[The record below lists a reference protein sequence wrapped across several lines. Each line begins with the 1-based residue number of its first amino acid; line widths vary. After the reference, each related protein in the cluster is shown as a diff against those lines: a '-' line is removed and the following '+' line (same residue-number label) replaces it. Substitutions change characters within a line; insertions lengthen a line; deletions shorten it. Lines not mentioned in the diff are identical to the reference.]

1 MPLFTRTAPAPE
13 TWTPEGTIVSQRYR
27 ALEGA
32 TVLVYTADTGQGTY
46 RYAAACLGCTYR
58 ADRNAR
64 GNVMTEPEAAHDA
77 NTHATECRA
86 VPRGVP
92 DRPDDT
98 EAAKLIRTR
107 LWARRYASAPHQVRL
122 SDFTGLRV
130 DLQRPT
136 TWIKDRLSDVAQAE
150 PGFLTETPTSAGKD
164 IRFTVQPFDRFDR
177 CVPEPLP

>member
-1 MPLFTRTAPAPE
+1 MPLFTRTAPAAAPE

-32 TVLVYTADTGQGTY
+32 TVLVFTSDTDQDAS

-64 GNVMTEPEAAHDA
+64 GNVMTEPEAAQDA
-77 NTHATECRA
+77 NAHATACRA

-92 DRPDDT
+92 ARPDDT

-107 LWARRYASAPHQVRL
+107 LWARRYGSAPHQVRL

-136 TWIKDRLSDVAQAE
+136 AWMKAVLSGIAQAD
-150 PGFLTETPTSAGKD
+150 PGFHTAAPSGQGV
-164 IRFTVQPFDRFDR
+164 RFTVQPFDR
-177 CVPEPLP
+177 P

>member
-13 TWTPEGTIVSQRYR
+13 TWTPEGTVVSQRYR

-32 TVLVYTADTGQGTY
+32 TVLVFTADNGQGTS

-58 ADRNAR
+58 SDRNAR
-64 GNVMTEPEAAHDA
+64 GNVMTEPEAAQDA
-77 NTHATECRA
+77 NAHATECRA

-92 DRPDDT
+92 DRPDDA

-107 LWARRYASAPHQVRL
+107 LWARRYGSAPHQVRL

-130 DLQRPT
+130 DLQRPN
-136 TWIKDRLSDVAQAE
+136 TWIKDLLSDVAQAD
-150 PGFLTETPTSAGKD
+150 PGFLTAMSSSSGQGV
-164 IRFTVQPFDRFDR
+164 RFTVQPFTR
-177 CVPEPLP
+177 P